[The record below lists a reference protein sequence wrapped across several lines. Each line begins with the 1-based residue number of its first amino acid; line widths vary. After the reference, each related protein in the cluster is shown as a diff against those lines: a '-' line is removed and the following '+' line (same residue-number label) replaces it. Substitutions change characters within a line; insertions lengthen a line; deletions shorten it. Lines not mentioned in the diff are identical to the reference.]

1 MSASFSAT
9 ASSIESADPGR
20 TAVDRALGA
29 WGYSTDGVVELP
41 GGASTRRFF
50 RVPYEGQTA
59 ILMYIP
65 EPSQEI
71 AKARQARGGGP
82 FVEVA
87 ELLASCGIPVPRVHR
102 RSDEHQVLLVEDLG
116 DSTLANF
123 LRVYPETRET
133 LYRQAV
139 HELARAQDELSK
151 LPTDSVVLTRAFDR
165 DLLRWEVDHFRDWA
179 LDARNIS
186 LAPRDA
192 RIFDEAAQYL
202 ADTISGWERG
212 FVHRDYQ
219 SRNLMVR
226 GGPAAPNLTWI
237 DFQDAMMGPRT
248 YDLVA
253 LLTDS
258 YQTFDRQFIEERLD
272 DYCAA
277 RNIAPDRER
286 IGFEF
291 DFITVQRKLKDAGR
305 FIFIDRVNQNSDFL
319 PFVDSTIDK
328 ARAALERVR
337 SEGPLGELHDLLGR
351 LFDGISPS
359 K

>member
-1 MSASFSAT
+1 V
-9 ASSIESADPGR
+9 I
-20 TAVDRALGA
+20 
-29 WGYSTDGVVELP
+29 ELP

-50 RVPYEGQTA
+50 RVPHEGRTA

-87 ELLASCGIPVPRVHR
+87 ELLASCGVPVPRVLR
-102 RSDEHQVLLVEDLG
+102 RADEHQVLLVEDLG
-116 DSTLANF
+116 DSTLANY
-123 LRVYPETRET
+123 LRKHPETRET

-139 HELARAQDELSK
+139 CELARAQDELSK
-151 LPTDSVVLTRAFDR
+151 LPVDSVVLTRAFDR

-179 LDARNIS
+179 LDARNIC
-186 LAPRDA
+186 LPPEDA
-192 RIFDEAAQYL
+192 NVFDEAAEYL
-202 ADTISGWERG
+202 ADTIARWERG

-219 SRNLMVR
+219 SRNLMVH
-226 GGPAAPNLTWI
+226 GGPDDPKLTWI
-237 DFQDAMMGPRT
+237 DFQDAMMGPRA

-258 YQTFDRQFIEERLD
+258 YQTFTRSFIEARLD

-277 RNIAPDRER
+277 RNIEAERER
-286 IGFEF
+286 IGYEF

-305 FIFIDRVNQNSDFL
+305 FIFIDRVNQNPDFL

-337 SEGPLGELHDLLGR
+337 DDGPLGKLHDLLNR
-351 LFDGISPS
+351 LFNGINPS